1 MCYQNNEVEAFSVG
15 PLTVTIMYD
24 HDPMDPRKEY
34 DNVGRMICFH
44 PRYNLG
50 DEQPSCSPDEYLM
63 GLLSQETQDIV
74 ERCEAA
80 IDNTPSDLGQ
90 DYVWRPVLRYRNR
103 YAKLLDIKKRAIE
116 GDLEKNYVILPLYLY
131 DHSGITMSTGAFS
144 CPWDSG
150 EIGFIYVS
158 MERAREEWG
167 HGDASD
173 EEIRARAE
181 KYLEGEVETYDAY
194 ISGQVYGY
202 RIVETFGEDEDEDE
216 GGEELDSCWGF
227 FGLDYC
233 REEARSNAEY
243 YASKIPVQLA
253 LELTD

>member
-1 MCYQNNEVEAFSVG
+1 
-15 PLTVTIMYD
+15 
-24 HDPMDPRKEY
+24 MDEIPFTFGNGGAK
-34 DNVGRMICFH
+34 
-44 PRYNLG
+44 
-50 DEQPSCSPDEYLM
+50 
-63 GLLSQETQDIV
+63 
-74 ERCEAA
+74 
-80 IDNTPSDLGQ
+80 
-90 DYVWRPVLRYRNR
+90 PVARLAQR
-103 YAKLLDIKKRAIE
+103 YAKLLSIRQATIE
-116 GDLEKNYVILPLYLY
+116 DDLEKNYVFQRLWLY

-150 EIGFIYVS
+150 EVGFIYCS
-158 MERAREEWG
+158 METARKEWG
-167 HGDASD
+167 FGDASD

-233 REEARSNAEY
+233 REEARSSAEY